1 MHHNA
6 GAHRK
11 SRRRREDRQVGLAEL
26 KDAARA
32 ALAAGKLEVAE
43 KTYLEMVRRG
53 TLDADVYNNL
63 AAICDRRGGV
73 IEDSVK
79 LLEKAVELA
88 PERDE
93 YRANLSRLLGRQRA
107 DLMRQSRYEAAV
119 PVAWRMVQLE
129 PGSAAN
135 HRELGE
141 CCAKSGN
148 LEEGVKHF
156 TRAINLDPNNPSHYN
171 DLGLAFYELRWLA
184 EAQGAFQEVLRLK
197 PDSAVAY
204 THLGLLANVT
214 GLSGVAVSLLERA
227 VKVEPQSSAA
237 HSNLGLFLRDQGRLR
252 EARRHLEE
260 ALRLNPKSASAM
272 STYLL
277 SLVSD
282 PDADPAWVGAEHK
295 RYDAIVRGTP
305 RKVVARDLDPRRKLR
320 IGYLSPDLRAH
331 SVSFFIL
338 PVLENRNREETHVTC
353 YSTTLAEDA
362 VTQRIQEHSDGF
374 RSVYRMSDEKLA
386 GLIAEDG
393 VDILIELSGHTSQ
406 NRLAMLA
413 NRVAPVQVTYLG
425 YANTTGL
432 SEMDYRITDDIADPV
447 GVSDA
452 WHSEKLVRIPNGFLA
467 YQPAWDPVDFPV
479 VQLPAEAAGHV
490 TFGSFNNLAKLDD
503 LVLDTWAAI
512 LGNVPGSRL
521 VLKAKGLRS
530 DAVPARIMDAF
541 AARGVASERIQLLTQ
556 EPSARAHLTLY
567 NQMDVALDTFPYN
580 GTTTTCEAL
589 WMGTPVVTFEGQ
601 SHAGRVGAT
610 LLHRIGLS
618 ELVARDREGY
628 IETASALGRDLSRL
642 ARIRQG
648 LREKLLKSPVADGA
662 RLARELEAAY
672 REMWIRYCG
681 AMSAAA

>member
-11 SRRRREDRQVGLAEL
+11 SRGRRGGRQIGLAEL
-26 KDAARA
+26 KEAARA
-32 ALAAGKLEVAE
+32 ALAAGKLDVAE
-43 KTYLEMVRRG
+43 KTYLEMVKRG

-63 AAICDRRGGV
+63 AAICDRRGGG

-88 PERDE
+88 PERGE
-93 YRANLSRLLGRQRA
+93 FRANLLRLLGRQRA
-107 DLMRQSRYEAAV
+107 GLMRQARYEAAV

-141 CCAKSGN
+141 CYAKSGN

-171 DLGLAFYELRWLA
+171 DLGLACYELKWLA

-204 THLGLLANVT
+204 THLGLLANLT
-214 GLSGVAVSLLERA
+214 GLSGVAVSLMERA

-260 ALRLNPKSASAM
+260 ALRLNPKSVTAM

-305 RKVVARDLDPRRKLR
+305 RKVVARDLEPRRKLR

-353 YSTTLAEDA
+353 YSTTLVEDA
-362 VTQRIQEHSDGF
+362 VTKRIQEHSDAF

-393 VDILIELSGHTSQ
+393 IDILVELSGHTSQ

-413 NRVAPVQVTYLG
+413 NRVAPVQATYLG

-432 SEMDYRITDDIADPV
+432 LEMDYRITDDIADPV
-447 GVSDA
+447 GVSDT

-467 YQPAWDPVDFPV
+467 YQAAWDPAAFPV
-479 VQLPAEAAGHV
+479 VQVPAEAAGHV
-490 TFGSFNNLAKLDD
+490 TFGSFNNLAKLND

-512 LGNVPGSRL
+512 LGKVPGSHL
-521 VLKAKGLRS
+521 MLKAKGLRS

-541 AARGVASERIQLLTQ
+541 AARGVASERIRLLTQ
-556 EPSARAHLTLY
+556 EPSAHAHLALY
-567 NQMDVALDTFPYN
+567 NEMDIALDTFPYN

-589 WMGTPVVTFEGQ
+589 WMGTPVVTFEGR

-610 LLHRIGLS
+610 LLHRSGLS

-672 REMWIRYCG
+672 REMWLRYCG